1 MEYNISRKVIRNDRR
16 RRAQGAERKGMK
28 KPIYKRWWFWMMMML
43 VLLANLVSAGYGMD
57 ALGAVC
63 LPL

>member
-1 MEYNISRKVIRNDRR
+1 MTAGAG

-43 VLLANLVSAGYGMD
+43 VLLANMVSAGYGMD